1 MTAET
6 GLPADMLTS
15 DREKF
20 RRVRVDV
27 AQTGFFEGREFRT
40 FVRFDLGSGSVLRM
54 RFSCPVPFVIFDE
67 SITILTGE
75 VDSTAYRDA
84 TNVGGTWTAAP
95 VIGRN
100 IMPTRP
106 QPGGAYYQAQ
116 ALLETGGT
124 FTPGDEVGPPILIK
138 TSNATAQQTSVPAGN
153 SRERGLAAGTYYIAL
168 TAVSA
173 SKGCYYLDWEE
184 RP

>member
-20 RRVRVDV
+20 RR
-27 AQTGFFEGREFRT
+27 
-40 FVRFDLGSGSVLRM
+40 
-54 RFSCPVPFVIFDE
+54 
-67 SITILTGE
+67 
-75 VDSTAYRDA
+75 
-84 TNVGGTWTAAP
+84 
-95 VIGRN
+95 
-100 IMPTRP
+100 
-106 QPGGAYYQAQ
+106 
-116 ALLETGGT
+116 
-124 FTPGDEVGPPILIK
+124 
-138 TSNATAQQTSVPAGN
+138 
-153 SRERGLAAGTYYIAL
+153 ERGLAAGTYYLTL